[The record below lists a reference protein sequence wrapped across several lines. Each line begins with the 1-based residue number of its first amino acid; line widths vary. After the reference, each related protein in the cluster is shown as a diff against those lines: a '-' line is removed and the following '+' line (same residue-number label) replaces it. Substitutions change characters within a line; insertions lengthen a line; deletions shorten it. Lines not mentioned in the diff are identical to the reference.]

1 MALLQIENLS
11 WRYEGST
18 QWALEN
24 INLEVNKG
32 DFVTIMGRTG
42 AGKSTL
48 CKCINSLIPRRSRG
62 SMKGIVKIAGLNT
75 RRANFYKI
83 TDIVGIVFQDP
94 ETQFLMMTV
103 EDEIALGLE
112 NKGFSP
118 KDIRTKI
125 TDVMEKIGL
134 DNAYI
139 SKTPTELSGG
149 EKQKVAIAMML
160 ALDPELILLDE
171 PTSDLDP
178 VGKTTIFKVIEKLRK
193 EKETTIIL
201 VSHESERVAKFSN
214 KVIILDKGKITLQ
227 GNTKEIFKKVEGLKQ
242 NGVRPPQVS
251 EIFYEL
257 GYKEIPLTLNEGLI
271 QIKKDFREIKE
282 IKYKVPEFE
291 KLKKIYKE
299 PIIEVEN
306 LSYTYPDGTEALKGV
321 DLKISDGDFIA
332 IIGPNGSGKTT
343 LVKHFNGLLMPTEGK
358 VIVSKLNT
366 SKVSIN
372 DLARHIGYCFQ
383 NPDHQLFCTTVT
395 EEVAFGLNNLRLP
408 KNEIKERVD
417 NVLKIVGLEEYEDM
431 HPFFLGKGLRQRLAV
446 AAVVAMESEII
457 VVDEPTTGQDYE
469 MCKEIM
475 ILLDKL
481 NKMGKTII
489 IITHDMKLVS
499 EYCRR
504 AIVMVDGKIIAD
516 DDPENIFSDSNI
528 MKSAQ
533 IEPPQIVKFS
543 LLLSPSTTPALT
555 VQEMKNVLA

>member
-1 MALLQIENLS
+1 MSLLQIENLS
-11 WRYEGST
+11 WKYEGST
-18 QWALEN
+18 ELALDK
-24 INLEVNKG
+24 INLEINKG
-32 DFVTIMGRTG
+32 EFMTIMGRTG

-62 SMKGIVKIAGLNT
+62 AIKGTVKIAGLDT
-75 RRANFYKI
+75 KKSNFYEI
-83 TDIVGIVFQDP
+83 TDKVGIVFQDP
-94 ETQFLMMTV
+94 ETQFVMMTV

-118 KDIRTKI
+118 EDIRVKI
-125 TDVMEKIGL
+125 IEVMKRIGL
-134 DNAYI
+134 DTEYMQ
-139 SKTPTELSGG
+139 KTPTELSGG

-178 VGKTTIFKVIEKLRK
+178 VGKTMIFEVIEKLRK
-193 EKETTIIL
+193 KRDTTIIL
-201 VSHESERVAKFSN
+201 VSHESERIAKFSD
-214 KVIILDKGKITLQ
+214 KIVILDKGKIVLQ
-227 GNTKEIFKKVEGLKQ
+227 GNTKEIFEKIRVLKQ
-242 NGVRPPQVS
+242 HGVRPPQIS

-257 GYKEIPLTLNEGLI
+257 GYKRIPLTLEDGLV
-271 QIKKDFREIKE
+271 QIKKYYGEM
-282 IKYKVPEFE
+282 KYKIP
-291 KLKKIYKE
+291 KLEEVKKIFKE

-306 LSYTYPDGTEALKGV
+306 LSYIYPDGTKALRGIE
-321 DLKISDGDFIA
+321 LKINDGDFVA

-343 LVKHFNGLLMPTEGK
+343 LVKHFNGLLKSTEGK
-358 VIVSKLNT
+358 VTVSKYDASKTSLNE
-366 SKVSIN
+366 
-372 DLARHIGYCFQ
+372 LAKHIGYCFQ
-383 NPDHQLFCTTVT
+383 NPDHQLFCTTVN
-395 EEVAFGLNNLRLP
+395 EEIAFGLKNLRLP
-408 KNEIKERVD
+408 ANEIEERVKK
-417 NVLKIVGLEEYEDM
+417 VLKIVGLEEYKDM

-446 AAVVAMESEII
+446 AAVLAMESEII

-499 EYCRR
+499 KYCKR
-504 AIVMVDGKIIAD
+504 AIVMVEGKVIAD
-516 DDPENIFSDSNI
+516 DDPKNIFSDSDI

-543 LLLSPSTTPALT
+543 LLLSPSTTLALT
-555 VQEMKNVLA
+555 VQEMKNILA

>member
-83 TDIVGIVFQDP
+83 TDMVGIVFQDP

-125 TDVMEKIGL
+125 MDVMEKIVL

-242 NGVRPPQVS
+242 HGVRPPQIS

-504 AIVMVDGKIIAD
+504 VIVMVDGKIIAD
-516 DDPENIFSDSNI
+516 DDPENIFSDSDI

-555 VQEMKNVLA
+555 VQEIKNVLA

>member
-83 TDIVGIVFQDP
+83 TDMVGIVFQDP

-125 TDVMEKIGL
+125 MDVMEKIVL

-242 NGVRPPQVS
+242 HGVRPPQIS

-358 VIVSKLNT
+358 VIVSKQNT

-504 AIVMVDGKIIAD
+504 VIVMVDGKIIAD
-516 DDPENIFSDSNI
+516 DDPENIFSDSDI

-555 VQEMKNVLA
+555 VQEIKNVLA

>member
-1 MALLQIENLS
+1 LSLLQIENLS
-11 WRYEGST
+11 WKYEGST
-18 QWALEN
+18 ELALDK
-24 INLEVNKG
+24 INLEINKG
-32 DFVTIMGRTG
+32 EFMTIMGRTG

-62 SMKGIVKIAGLNT
+62 AIKGTVKIAGLDT
-75 RRANFYKI
+75 KKSNFYEI
-83 TDIVGIVFQDP
+83 TDKVGIVFQDP
-94 ETQFLMMTV
+94 ETQFVMMTV

-118 KDIRTKI
+118 EDIRVKI
-125 TDVMEKIGL
+125 IEVMKRIGL
-134 DNAYI
+134 DTEYMQ
-139 SKTPTELSGG
+139 KTPTELSGG

-178 VGKTTIFKVIEKLRK
+178 VGKTMIFEVIEKLRK
-193 EKETTIIL
+193 KRDTTIIL
-201 VSHESERVAKFSN
+201 VSHESERIAKFSD
-214 KVIILDKGKITLQ
+214 KIVILDKGKIVLQ
-227 GNTKEIFKKVEGLKQ
+227 GNTKEIFEKIRVLKQ
-242 NGVRPPQVS
+242 HGVRPPQIS

-257 GYKEIPLTLNEGLI
+257 GYKRIPLTLEDGLV
-271 QIKKDFREIKE
+271 QIKKDYGE
-282 IKYKVPEFE
+282 IKYKVPELE
-291 KLKKIYKE
+291 EVKKIFKE

-306 LSYTYPDGTEALKGV
+306 LSYIYPDGTKALRGIE
-321 DLKISDGDFIA
+321 LKINDGDFVA

-343 LVKHFNGLLMPTEGK
+343 LVKHFNGLLKSTEGK
-358 VIVSKLNT
+358 VTVSKYDASKTSLNE
-366 SKVSIN
+366 
-372 DLARHIGYCFQ
+372 LAKHIGYCFQ
-383 NPDHQLFCTTVT
+383 NPDHQLFCTTVN
-395 EEVAFGLNNLRLP
+395 EEIAFGLKNLRLP
-408 KNEIKERVD
+408 ANEIEERVKK
-417 NVLKIVGLEEYEDM
+417 VLKIVGLEKYKDM

-446 AAVVAMESEII
+446 AAVLAMESEII

-499 EYCRR
+499 KYCKR
-504 AIVMVDGKIIAD
+504 AIVMVEGKVIAD
-516 DDPENIFSDSNI
+516 DDPKNIFSDSDI

-555 VQEMKNVLA
+555 VQEMKNILA

>member
-1 MALLQIENLS
+1 MSLLQIENLS
-11 WRYEGST
+11 WKYEGST
-18 QWALEN
+18 ELALDK
-24 INLEVNKG
+24 INLEINKG
-32 DFVTIMGRTG
+32 EFMTIMGRTG

-62 SMKGIVKIAGLNT
+62 AIKGTVKIAGLDT
-75 RRANFYKI
+75 KKSNFYEI
-83 TDIVGIVFQDP
+83 TDKVGIVFQDP
-94 ETQFLMMTV
+94 ETQFVMMTV

-118 KDIRTKI
+118 EDIRVKI
-125 TDVMEKIGL
+125 IEVMKRIGL
-134 DNAYI
+134 DTEYMQ
-139 SKTPTELSGG
+139 KTPTELSGG

-178 VGKTTIFKVIEKLRK
+178 VGKTMIFEVIEKLRK
-193 EKETTIIL
+193 KRDTTIIL
-201 VSHESERVAKFSN
+201 VSHESERIAKFSD
-214 KVIILDKGKITLQ
+214 KIVILDKGKIVLQ
-227 GNTKEIFKKVEGLKQ
+227 GNTKEIFEKIRVLKQ
-242 NGVRPPQVS
+242 HGVRPPQIS

-257 GYKEIPLTLNEGLI
+257 GYKRIPLTLEDGLV
-271 QIKKDFREIKE
+271 QIKKDYGE
-282 IKYKVPEFE
+282 IKYKVPELE
-291 KLKKIYKE
+291 EVKKIFKE

-306 LSYTYPDGTEALKGV
+306 LSYIYPDGTKALRGIE
-321 DLKISDGDFIA
+321 LKINDGDFVA

-343 LVKHFNGLLMPTEGK
+343 LVKHFNGLLKSTEGK
-358 VIVSKLNT
+358 VTVSKYDASKTSLNE
-366 SKVSIN
+366 
-372 DLARHIGYCFQ
+372 LAKHIGYCFQ
-383 NPDHQLFCTTVT
+383 NPDHQLFCTTVN
-395 EEVAFGLNNLRLP
+395 EEIAFGLKNLRLP
-408 KNEIKERVD
+408 ANEIEERVKK
-417 NVLKIVGLEEYEDM
+417 VLKIVGLEKYKDM

-446 AAVVAMESEII
+446 AAVLAMESEII

-499 EYCRR
+499 KYCKR
-504 AIVMVDGKIIAD
+504 AIVMVEGKVIAD
-516 DDPENIFSDSNI
+516 DDPKNIFSDSDI

-555 VQEMKNVLA
+555 VQEMKNILA

>member
-83 TDIVGIVFQDP
+83 TDMVGIVFQDP

-125 TDVMEKIGL
+125 MDVMEKIGL

-446 AAVVAMESEII
+446 AAVIAMESEII

-504 AIVMVDGKIIAD
+504 VIVMVDGKIIAD
-516 DDPENIFSDSNI
+516 DDPKNIFSDSDI

>member
-1 MALLQIENLS
+1 LALLQIENLS

-32 DFVTIMGRTG
+32 DFVTIMGQTG

-134 DNAYI
+134 DDAYI

-227 GNTKEIFKKVEGLKQ
+227 GDTKEIFKKVEGLKQ
-242 NGVRPPQVS
+242 YGVRPPQVS
-251 EIFYEL
+251 EIFYKL
-257 GYKEIPLTLNEGLI
+257 GYKEIPLTLNEGFI

-282 IKYKVPEFE
+282 IKYKIPEFE

-306 LSYTYPDGTEALKGV
+306 LSYIYPDGTEALKGI
-321 DLKISDGDFIA
+321 DLKINDGDFIA

-343 LVKHFNGLLMPTEGK
+343 LVKHFNGLLMPTQGK

-366 SKVSIN
+366 LKVSIN

-383 NPDHQLFCTTVT
+383 NPDHQLFCSTVT
-395 EEVAFGLNNLRLP
+395 EEIAFGLNNLRLP
-408 KNEIKERVD
+408 ANEIEERVD

-446 AAVVAMESEII
+446 AAVIAMESEII

-516 DDPENIFSDSNI
+516 DDPKNIFSDSDI

>member
-1 MALLQIENLS
+1 MSLLQIENLS
-11 WRYEGST
+11 WKYEGST
-18 QWALEN
+18 ELALDK
-24 INLEVNKG
+24 INLEINKG
-32 DFVTIMGRTG
+32 EFMTIMGRTG

-62 SMKGIVKIAGLNT
+62 AIKGTVKIAGLDT
-75 RRANFYKI
+75 KKSNFYEI
-83 TDIVGIVFQDP
+83 TDKVGIVFQDP
-94 ETQFLMMTV
+94 ETQFVMMTV

-118 KDIRTKI
+118 EDIRVKI
-125 TDVMEKIGL
+125 IEVMKRIGL
-134 DNAYI
+134 DTEYMQ
-139 SKTPTELSGG
+139 KTPTELSGG

-178 VGKTTIFKVIEKLRK
+178 VGKTMIFEVIEKLRK
-193 EKETTIIL
+193 KRDTTIIL
-201 VSHESERVAKFSN
+201 VSHESERIAKFSD
-214 KVIILDKGKITLQ
+214 KIVILDKGKIVLQ
-227 GNTKEIFKKVEGLKQ
+227 GNTKEIFEKIRVLKQ
-242 NGVRPPQVS
+242 HGVRPPQIS

-257 GYKEIPLTLNEGLI
+257 GYKRIPLTLEDGLV
-271 QIKKDFREIKE
+271 QIKKDYGE
-282 IKYKVPEFE
+282 IKYKVPELE
-291 KLKKIYKE
+291 EVKKIFKE

-306 LSYTYPDGTEALKGV
+306 LSYIYPDGTKALRGIE
-321 DLKISDGDFIA
+321 LKINDGDFVA

-343 LVKHFNGLLMPTEGK
+343 LVKHFNGLLKSTEGK
-358 VIVSKLNT
+358 VTVSKYDASKTSLNE
-366 SKVSIN
+366 
-372 DLARHIGYCFQ
+372 LAKHIGYCFQ
-383 NPDHQLFCTTVT
+383 NPDHQLFCTTVN
-395 EEVAFGLNNLRLP
+395 EEIAFGLKNLRLP
-408 KNEIKERVD
+408 ANEIEERVKK
-417 NVLKIVGLEEYEDM
+417 VLKIVGLEKYKDM

-446 AAVVAMESEII
+446 AAVLAMESEII

-499 EYCRR
+499 KYCKR
-504 AIVMVDGKIIAD
+504 AIVMVEGKVIAD
-516 DDPENIFSDSNI
+516 DDPKNIFSDSDI

-543 LLLSPSTTPALT
+543 LLLSPSTTLALT
-555 VQEMKNVLA
+555 VQEMKNILA

>member
-1 MALLQIENLS
+1 LALLQIENLS

-18 QWALEN
+18 KWALEN
-24 INLEVNKG
+24 INFKVNKG

-62 SMKGIVKIAGLNT
+62 SMKGIVKISGLNT

-125 TDVMEKIGL
+125 INIMEKIGL

-242 NGVRPPQVS
+242 YGVRPPQVS
-251 EIFYEL
+251 EIFHEL
-257 GYKEIPLTLNEGLI
+257 GYKEIPLTLNEGLT
-271 QIKKDFREIKE
+271 QIKKDFGE

-321 DLKISDGDFIA
+321 DLKINDGDFIA

-366 SKVSIN
+366 LKVSIN

-395 EEVAFGLNNLRLP
+395 EEIAFGLNNLRLP
-408 KNEIKERVD
+408 KNEIKERVE

-446 AAVVAMESEII
+446 AAVIAIESEII

-504 AIVMVDGKIIAD
+504 VIVMVDGKIIAD
-516 DDPENIFSDSNI
+516 DDPKNIFSDSDI
-528 MKSAQ
+528 MKNAQ